1 MRKII
6 MTILLL
12 TGALQAN
19 DTDLILNEIK
29 LLREDMNKRFE
40 QVDKRFEQIDRRF
53 EQVDKRFEQVDKRF
67 EQVDK
72 QIGFLQDVVLAMLVA
87 IFASPFIIEY
97 LARRREEVDRK
108 AVEDFRRVIIVLR
121 ELASRDENVSRALK
135 IAGIE

>member
-1 MRKII
+1 MGTMKKLIV
-6 MTILLL
+6 ILLFFVSIA
-12 TGALQAN
+12 GAN
-19 DTDLILNEIK
+19 DTELILKEIK
-29 LLREDMNKRFE
+29 LLREDMNK
-40 QVDKRFEQIDRRF
+40 RF

-87 IFASPFIIEY
+87 IFASPFVIEY

-108 AVEDFRRVIIVLR
+108 TIEDFRRVIVVLR